1 MKLFCFL
8 FALIALFSV
17 SYGMLVSKAGGN
29 TTFTWSYPTIS
40 SSGSCT
46 PNDDTDVYSSFLLN
60 ATGGAGI
67 YRISIITDYDLDGG
81 SIAFVYSSFSAS
93 SPCSNLVVNR
103 PLSKEFS
110 FTGGPTFD
118 DFVYL
123 PKADWYTVVISGT
136 NQESGLWSA
145 YVYEADFNSFTNTS
159 SNWYLLDLDD
169 RQEST
174 CEILSSTSS
183 DTSQYQTYML
193 MPSMPTGAYDV
204 VIGFVNETYRASSVG
219 DDWDSYAVIFTGSWP
234 PSSSNSTLSPCATGS
249 GFTYL
254 SGSEEKGY
262 YGVMLVNIAL
272 TKNNMYTLV
281 VSGGNQQTGMFG
293 IFFLPT
299 LYHDLASGSSPT
311 WYPPDIGSSNYGTC
325 AAQDSYQYP
334 YVADSFTPSDNSVF
348 LSRSAT
354 TFFNS
359 GSSPSS
365 LWSFLYSSNLTT
377 APPTTCNNFISSG
390 GNGEAA
396 FAAEVNGGQT
406 YTVFGSVDGT
416 SDKTNGKYLWFT
428 YLGPESSS
436 TSTSTSTSSA
446 SVITTT
452 TSSIAISSGI
462 VFFGAVFI
470 AFYF

>member
-1 MKLFCFL
+1 MKLVCFL

-46 PNDDTDVYSSFLLN
+46 PNDGTDVYSSFLLN

-67 YRISIITDYDLDGG
+67 YRISIITDSNLDDY
-81 SIAFVYSSFSAS
+81 STAFVYSSFSAS

-110 FTGGPTFD
+110 FSGGPTFD

-123 PKADWYTVVISGT
+123 PKADWYTVVVSGT

-159 SNWYLLDLDD
+159 SNWYLIDLDD

-183 DTSQYQTYML
+183 DTSQYKTYML

-204 VIGFVNETYRASSVG
+204 VIGFVNETYRASSDG
-219 DDWDSYAVIFTGSWP
+219 DDWGSYAVIFTGSWP
-234 PSSSNSTLSPCATGS
+234 PYNSNSTLSPCATGS

-254 SGSEEKGY
+254 SGSVDQDH
-262 YGVMLVNIAL
+262 YGVMLVNIDL
-272 TKNNMYTLV
+272 TKGSMYTLV

-293 IFFLPT
+293 IFLLPT
-299 LYHDLASGSSPT
+299 LYHDLASGNSPT
-311 WYPPDIGSSNYGTC
+311 WYPPDIGSSAYSNCTV
-325 AAQDSYQYP
+325 QNSYEYP
-334 YVADSFTPSDNSVF
+334 YIADSFTPSDNSVF
-348 LSRSAT
+348 LSRYAIFS
-354 TFFNS
+354 S
-359 GSSPSS
+359 SSSSPSS
-365 LWSFLYSSNLTT
+365 LWSFLYTSNLTM
-377 APPTTCNNFISSG
+377 APPSTCNNFISSG
-390 GNGEAA
+390 GNSGEA

-416 SDKTNGKYLWFT
+416 SGKNNGKYLWFT
-428 YLGPESSS
+428 YLGPETSS

-452 TSSIAISSGI
+452 TSIVISSGI
-462 VFFGAVFI
+462 GFFGAVFI